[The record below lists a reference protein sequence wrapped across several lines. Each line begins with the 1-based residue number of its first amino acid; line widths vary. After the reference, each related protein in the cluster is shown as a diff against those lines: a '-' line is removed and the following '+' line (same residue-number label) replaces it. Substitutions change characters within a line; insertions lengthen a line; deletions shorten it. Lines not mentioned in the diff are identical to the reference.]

1 MRCRNHSRATKIGQ
15 RTWKRNELCSNGV
28 PCRSR
33 IRNLISPTSAS
44 ASSVTRR
51 PKLTR
56 AELTT
61 ERSSAIAPSS
71 RTKPWSSTEMLP
83 SGNTSGMT
91 ATATRVTGAYVGA
104 SGFSYPSW
112 KPGFYPADA
121 KPPEFL
127 RRYAER
133 LPSVELN
140 TTGYRL
146 PAEGHFER
154 WAAETPNDF
163 RFSVKLPAHFTRQL
177 GVFQERVALLGERLG
192 PIRVAV
198 QQAADPG
205 LLALLFGS
213 LDPALRVAFDFHH
226 ESWDG
231 VDVSPGIRVNDW
243 DADAPFRYLRF
254 REPPYSDDELE
265 HFAARIRPLLDDGVE
280 VFAYFRHEDE
290 PTAPRYAE
298 QLLTLL
304 A

>member
-1 MRCRNHSRATKIGQ
+1 
-15 RTWKRNELCSNGV
+15 
-28 PCRSR
+28 
-33 IRNLISPTSAS
+33 
-44 ASSVTRR
+44 
-51 PKLTR
+51 
-56 AELTT
+56 
-61 ERSSAIAPSS
+61 
-71 RTKPWSSTEMLP
+71 MLP
-83 SGNTSGMT
+83 SGKTSGMT
-91 ATATRVTGAYVGA
+91 ATQARVTGAYVGA

-154 WAAETPNDF
+154 WADETPEGF

-177 GVFQERVALLGERLG
+177 GVFQERVALLGDRLG

-226 ESWDG
+226 GSWDG
-231 VDVSPGIRVNDW
+231 LDVSPGIRVNDW
-243 DADAPFRYLRF
+243 GADAPFRYLRF

-265 HFAARIRPLLDDGVE
+265 HFATRIRPLLDDGVE

-298 QLLTLL
+298 RLLTLL